1 MPDSGKNI
9 GRVLLVRNDRLGDLV
24 LTTPALRVL
33 RKALPEARIDLLCSA
48 YAEPLVRGNPCLDG
62 VITDRGAHDR
72 SDFHELAAEIRARSY
87 DAAVVFVHS
96 RKNAM
101 LVRSAGIPLRVGPWV
116 KLYAPLFFN
125 RAVRQRRSRALKNEV
140 FYNIDLLAKLGIDI
154 PAPATAKNPPE
165 IFANE
170 LAVERAAKLINKLFG
185 NPANNLAL
193 VHPGMGG
200 SALNWP
206 LGRWRALVAALAR
219 DSRVNVAL
227 TGSAS
232 ERELVDHVAEAA
244 AGAANVQKI
253 CGLGLAEYIGLLS
266 LAAAVVAPSTGPVH
280 IAAGLGVP
288 RVAGIYSPVPAHH
301 PRRWGPLG
309 TGEIRTFLPEVACP
323 ARLECLGGKCPEYEC
338 MGGIEAEEVA
348 QWVAL
353 TD

>member
-1 MPDSGKNI
+1 MPGSGKNI

-24 LTTPALRVL
+24 LTTPAFRVL
-33 RKALPEARIDLLCSA
+33 REALPEARIDLLCSA
-48 YAEPLVRGNPCLDG
+48 YAEPLVRCNPCLDE

-72 SDFHELAAEIRARSY
+72 SDFHQLTAEIRGRGY

-101 LVRSAGIPLRVGPWV
+101 LVRGAGIPLRVGPWV

-125 RAVRQRRSRALKNEV
+125 RAVRQRRSRALKNEAA
-140 FYNIDLLAKLGIDI
+140 YNIDLLAKLGIEV
-154 PAPATAKNPPE
+154 PAPEKIQPPE
-165 IFANE
+165 VIADT
-170 LAVERAAKLINKLFG
+170 LAVERAAGLIAQAFADPAKKL
-185 NPANNLAL
+185 AV

-206 LGRWRALVAALAR
+206 LERWRELVAALAR
-219 DSRVNVAL
+219 TGRVNVAV

-244 AGAANVQKI
+244 AGAGSVRKI
-253 CGLGLAEYIGLLS
+253 CGLGLAEYLGLLS
-266 LAAAVVAPSTGPVH
+266 LATAVVAPSTGPVH
-280 IAAGLGVP
+280 LAAALGVP
-288 RVAGIYSPVPAHH
+288 RVAGVYSPVPAHH

-309 TGEIRTFLPEVACP
+309 TGEIRTFLPEVDCP
-323 ARLECLGGKCPEYEC
+323 ARLECLGKKCPEFEC

-348 QWVAL
+348 KWVAGRI
-353 TD
+353 